1 MKKVDEQFEF
11 NTVGMDGY
19 QAQLMQI
26 VYTATEFGT
35 VNSVQFLI
43 EGQKKEY
50 LGSEGIWIGSPLSRS
65 SFN

>member
-1 MKKVDEQFEF
+1 MNKVDEQFEF